1 MWCIHQKTDI
11 LGLKLCVCG
20 CKIKPTLLFR
30 RSLSFRVSVSALA
43 MTGTILTLLWMAFIN
58 STSSGFRLGK
68 KEKQR
73 GQLGHS
79 EKLFWNDKNDK
90 IGQGITAFHSIWQY
104 WETKQNWNVWKEL
117 KLIKNANA
125 KDVIN
130 SKSWCSFEIPKLRKF
145 CFRTT
150 KHD

>member
-79 EKLFWNDKNDK
+79 EKLF
-90 IGQGITAFHSIWQY
+90 
-104 WETKQNWNVWKEL
+104 
-117 KLIKNANA
+117 
-125 KDVIN
+125 
-130 SKSWCSFEIPKLRKF
+130 
-145 CFRTT
+145 
-150 KHD
+150 